1 MARTP
6 TTSTPTATRKPTA
19 TTTAVAKPALEA
31 AIGRIPAVTALP
43 EPDRMPLN
51 ELAAQRLA
59 RLSGVAAAELVK
71 QPVAALAEKLRFRLD
86 PALLAFRRVC
96 GRVVKREPNGEMLPV
111 PFATVHVEDT
121 DSTLLGWFPAGF
133 PYGWYFPVSGRRE
146 VIAVAKTDACG
157 RFCAW
162 VPKFDIDWVLRWR
175 AQRVCYDVMFE
186 RPSLADLL
194 DDLDGIRPPKRIR
207 WPDLPIPEPD
217 PRPILRDGGF
227 ALRRVEQLVGR
238 ETAEMLA
245 RAERASAAGAPAT
258 AVRTML
264 ASTPVRAAPP
274 MAKAWGDPHIAEA
287 APKLM
292 AAMLPQGRGLA
303 ADLAKGLRPDRW
315 IGPFRRCNTVIMPEW
330 VPITD
335 VPDITFRVTQDVDND
350 GSEETIYA
358 EGFFDVRWNAGPIPD
373 VTLEASSIA
382 VAGVSCEVPNIA
394 CGTVPAVTFAGLMP
408 VLDPAAPAGPYHD
421 PVTGYAKRPNRPRAS
436 GLDPVRPGDLPQ
448 PQADT
453 PYCGT
458 LQLYGCVEF
467 PNAAHYRLRYR
478 HNGGPAV
485 PFTGLTWPLHRVVGG
500 ALQTVWQA
508 ADGDGWYP
516 IRPVAEGW
524 HPARLLLNWPT
535 RGFAD
540 GLYELTLETG
550 NAAKTALQAAAPI
563 SFRID
568 NSRPSAQFMSL
579 RWRTIGGAWS
589 APMELV
595 CPVIRR
601 PAGQDIE
608 IEVGWM
614 ASSAHLRSAFL
625 RGGGCGGSAAPVLVS
640 AEETAEKWHTTPLD
654 NAVARTAVF
663 RLAGTELRGT
673 PPVLTTV
680 QGAFSFSL
688 DVASRAFN
696 PAGGDGGFEADWFYD
711 PVAIHIVPSLPVAV
725 VNA

>member
-6 TTSTPTATRKPTA
+6 RNRTTDATKKPPVTPLVTPL
-19 TTTAVAKPALEA
+19 PDALR
-31 AIGRIPAVTALP
+31 GRIPAVTELP
-43 EPDRMPLN
+43 EPDRVPLN
-51 ELAAQRLA
+51 ELAAARLA
-59 RLSGVAAAELVK
+59 RLSGIAAADIAK
-71 QPVAALAEKLRFRLD
+71 RSVADLATTPRFRLD
-86 PALLAFRRVC
+86 PSLLAFRRVC
-96 GRVVKREPNGEMLPV
+96 GRVVKRGPNGEMLPV

-121 DSTLLGWFPAGF
+121 DSTLIGWFPAGF

-162 VPKFDIDWVLRWR
+162 VPRFDIDWVLRWR

-194 DDLDGIRPPKRIR
+194 DDLDGIRPPERIR

-217 PRPILRDGGF
+217 PRPMLRDGGF
-227 ALRRVEQLVGR
+227 AIRRVEQLVGR
-238 ETAEMLA
+238 ETADALA
-245 RAERASAAGAPAT
+245 RAERATVAGAPVA
-258 AVRTML
+258 AVRNML

-274 MAKAWGDPHIAEA
+274 MAQAWGDPHVTEA
-287 APKLM
+287 APKTM
-292 AAMLPQGRGLA
+292 AAMLPRGLRLA
-303 ADLAKGLRPDRW
+303 PDLLKQLRPDRW
-315 IGPFRRCNTVIMPEW
+315 IGPFRRCRTVIMPEW

-350 GSEETIYA
+350 GSEETIYS
-358 EGFFDVRWNAGPIPD
+358 EGLFDVRWNAGPIPD

-382 VAGVSCEVPNIA
+382 VAGVSCSVPDIA

-408 VLDPAAPAGPYHD
+408 LLDPAAPATPYHD
-421 PVTGYAKRPNRPRAS
+421 AVTGYAKRTNRPRPS
-436 GLDPVRPGDLPQ
+436 GLDPLLASHDPPQ
-448 PQADT
+448 PADT

-467 PNAAHYRLRYR
+467 PNVAHYRLRYR
-478 HNGGPAV
+478 QNGGPQV
-485 PFTGLTWPLHRVVGG
+485 SFTGLTWPLHRVVGG

-516 IRPVAEGW
+516 VRPVAEGW

-535 RGFAD
+535 HGFAD
-540 GLYELTLETG
+540 GLYEVTLETA
-550 NAAKTALQAAAPI
+550 NAAKAVLPAAAPV

-568 NSRPSAQFMSL
+568 NSRPSAQFTSL
-579 RWRTIGGAWS
+579 RWRTLGGAWS

-608 IEVGWM
+608 IEVGWLV
-614 ASSAHLRSAFL
+614 SSAHLRSAFL

-640 AEETAEKWHTTPLD
+640 AEDTAEGWHTTPLD
-654 NAVARTAVF
+654 NAFARKAVF
-663 RLAGTELRGT
+663 RLAGTELSGT
-673 PPVLTTV
+673 PAVLTSV

>member
-1 MARTP
+1 MTRTP
-6 TTSTPTATRKPTA
+6 TTTTTKRPA
-19 TTTAVAKPALEA
+19 TTRVVAKPALEA
-31 AIGRIPAVTALP
+31 AAGRIPAVTALP
-43 EPDRMPLN
+43 EPDRLPLN
-51 ELAAQRLA
+51 ELAAARLA
-59 RLSGVAAAELVK
+59 KLSGVAASELAKRPVAEL
-71 QPVAALAEKLRFRLD
+71 ADKLRFRLD

-96 GRVVKREPNGEMLPV
+96 GRVVKRGPNGEMLPV

-162 VPKFDIDWVLRWR
+162 VPRFDIDWVLRWR

-194 DDLDGIRPPKRIR
+194 DDIEGIRPPERIR

-217 PRPILRDGGF
+217 PRPMLRDGGF

-238 ETAEMLA
+238 ETADALA
-245 RAERASAAGAPAT
+245 RAERASVAGAPAS
-258 AVRTML
+258 AARTML

-274 MAKAWGDPHIAEA
+274 MAKAWDDPHVTEA
-287 APKLM
+287 APKTM
-292 AAMLPQGRGLA
+292 AAMLPQGLRLA
-303 ADLAKGLRPDRW
+303 PDLLKQLRPDRW
-315 IGPFRRCNTVIMPEW
+315 IGPFRRCRTVIMPEW

-350 GSEETIYA
+350 GAEETIYS

-382 VAGVSCEVPNIA
+382 VAGVSCDVPDIA

-408 VLDPAAPAGPYHD
+408 VLDPAAPATPYHD
-421 PVTGYAKRPNRPRAS
+421 AVTGYAKRTNRPRPT
-436 GLDPVRPGDLPQ
+436 GLDPLLASHDPPQ
-448 PQADT
+448 PADT

-467 PNAAHYRLRYR
+467 ANVAHYRLRYR
-478 HNGGPAV
+478 QNGGPQV
-485 PFTGLTWPLHRVVGG
+485 SFTGLTWPLHRVVGG

-516 IRPVAEGW
+516 VRPVAEGW

-535 RGFAD
+535 RGFSD
-540 GLYELTLETG
+540 GHYEVTLETA
-550 NAAKTALQAAAPI
+550 NAAKAVLQAAAPV

-568 NSRPSAQFMSL
+568 NSLPSAQFTSL
-579 RWRTIGGAWS
+579 RWRTLGGAWS

-608 IEVGWM
+608 IEVGWL

-625 RGGGCGGSAAPVLVS
+625 RSGGCGGSAAPVLIS
-640 AEETAEKWHTTPLD
+640 AEDTAERWHTTPLN

-663 RLAGTELRGT
+663 RLAGTESSGT
-673 PPVLTTV
+673 PAVLTSV